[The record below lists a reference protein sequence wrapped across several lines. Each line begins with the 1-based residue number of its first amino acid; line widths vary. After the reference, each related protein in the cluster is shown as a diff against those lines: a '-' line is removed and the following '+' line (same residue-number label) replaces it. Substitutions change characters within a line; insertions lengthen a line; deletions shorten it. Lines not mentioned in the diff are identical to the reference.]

1 MLIAIEGL
9 ALSLD
14 GCLSRILIMQR
25 DREWTK
31 LELAEGLSQ

>member
-1 MLIAIEGL
+1 MLVVIEGL

-14 GCLSRILIMQR
+14 SCLSRILIMQR

-31 LELAEGLSQ
+31 PELAEGLSQ